1 MSKKQKIDLQLEC
14 IISYEGFD
22 FYSNMKKINENNE
35 QRMRATKQVRQQLGG
50 ENFHQKQ
57 CKGISDIIDRNQ
69 GIHMRSYYMKF
80 TLIWSSQSKE
90 HSFKRDCLEGSQF
103 L

>member
-1 MSKKQKIDLQLEC
+1 MW
-14 IISYEGFD
+14 
-22 FYSNMKKINENNE
+22 
-35 QRMRATKQVRQQLGG
+35 AVKQVREQLGG

-69 GIHMRSYYMKF
+69 GMTSYYMKF

-90 HSFKRDCLEGSQF
+90 HSLKRDCLEDSQF

>member
-1 MSKKQKIDLQLEC
+1 MSKKRKIDLQLEC
-14 IISYEGFD
+14 IIYYEGFD

-35 QRMRATKQVRQQLGG
+35 RAAKQVREQLGG

-69 GIHMRSYYMKF
+69 GIHMTSYHTKF
-80 TLIWSSQSKE
+80 TLILCSQSKE
-90 HSFKRDCLEGSQF
+90 HSLKRDCLEDSQF

>member
-14 IISYEGFD
+14 IIYYEGFD

-35 QRMRATKQVRQQLGG
+35 QRMRATKQVREQLGG
-50 ENFHQKQ
+50 ENFHQNQ

-69 GIHMRSYYMKF
+69 GIHMRSYYMKL
-80 TLIWSSQSKE
+80 TLILSSQSKK
-90 HSFKRDCLEGSQF
+90 HSLKRDCLEDSQF

>member
-1 MSKKQKIDLQLEC
+1 
-14 IISYEGFD
+14 
-22 FYSNMKKINENNE
+22 MKKINENNE
-35 QRMRATKQVRQQLGG
+35 QRMRASKQLWEQLGG

-69 GIHMRSYYMKF
+69 GIHMTSYYMKF
-80 TLIWSSQSKE
+80 TLNWSSQSKE
-90 HSFKRDCLEGSQF
+90 HSLKRDWLEDSQF

>member
-1 MSKKQKIDLQLEC
+1 MSKKRKIDLQLEC
-14 IISYEGFD
+14 IIYYEGFD

-35 QRMRATKQVRQQLGG
+35 RAAKQVREQLGG

-69 GIHMRSYYMKF
+69 GIHMTSYHTKF
-80 TLIWSSQSKE
+80 TLILSSQSKE
-90 HSFKRDCLEGSQF
+90 HSLKRDCLEDSQF